1 MTRDQLI
8 AKCRDL
14 MTPVL
19 GAPQTTRLIEK
30 TLVLDTVKDIRELRP
45 LLQHAANRG
54 PERLS
59 EYPFAK

>member
-1 MTRDQLI
+1 
-8 AKCRDL
+8 

-30 TLVLDTVKDIRELRP
+30 TLALDAVRNVRELRP